1 MKKRYLIP
9 AIVIGLSLVT
19 WFIFG
24 GDANENVD
32 LTTSPKQGTFVVDVT
47 TTGELRAKNSVEIR
61 GPQGG
66 RDVRLF
72 NLTIQRII
80 PEGTVV
86 QQGDFVAELDRSQ
99 ITGLLQDAMLELQ
112 QAESQ
117 VEQASLD
124 SALTLSQARD
134 NIINLE
140 YNLEERQIAVDQSQY
155 ESPAVQRQAVI
166 ELDRANRQLEQEK
179 RNYENR
185 VAQAKAQIREV
196 EADLRE
202 EEIQVEK
209 IRSLMQ
215 EFTVMAPANGMI
227 IYRRNRDGSKVGEGS
242 EISSWDPVVAE
253 LPDFSTMESVT
264 YVNEVDVQKVRTNQE
279 VEIEL
284 DAIQNKSL
292 SGTVTDVANIGEQRS
307 GSNSKVYEVIVE
319 VAESDSVLRPAM
331 TTSNRI
337 IVNELEDVMFIP
349 LETVHVQDS
358 TSFVFKQSGL
368 SPVMQQVDLGIMNE
382 NEVVVHRGLTLDDVI
397 YLSVPSDTSGIDK
410 MYLEEEITSN

>member
-1 MKKRYLIP
+1 
-9 AIVIGLSLVT
+9 
-19 WFIFG
+19 
-24 GDANENVD
+24 
-32 LTTSPKQGTFVVDVT
+32 
-47 TTGELRAKNSVEIR
+47 
-61 GPQGG
+61 
-66 RDVRLF
+66 
-72 NLTIQRII
+72 
-80 PEGTVV
+80 
-86 QQGDFVAELDRSQ
+86 
-99 ITGLLQDAMLELQ
+99 
-112 QAESQ
+112 
-117 VEQASLD
+117 
-124 SALTLSQARD
+124 
-134 NIINLE
+134 
-140 YNLEERQIAVDQSQY
+140 
-155 ESPAVQRQAVI
+155 
-166 ELDRANRQLEQEK
+166 
-179 RNYENR
+179 
-185 VAQAKAQIREV
+185 
-196 EADLRE
+196 
-202 EEIQVEK
+202 
-209 IRSLMQ
+209 MQ